1 MARCLRNFAALPNDI
16 KEVVMLHYTDGLHER
31 MPPTAF
37 VGQGRTYCEVCDRNK
52 RRVLW
57 FSTSFP
63 NPVDNRPVYSACPEC
78 SKHAH
83 RRYRML

>member
-1 MARCLRNFAALPNDI
+1 MNTFAQLPDDVI
-16 KEVVMLHYTDGLHER
+16 YCIMSHYKAGLHER